1 MHLFSFSPVSGKRV
15 DNKFDRID
23 FFFPL
28 DHNVHSSVRL
38 LGGLFEGLGKAKLF

>member
-1 MHLFSFSPVSGKRV
+1 MNLTGL
-15 DNKFDRID
+15 I
-23 FFFPL
+23 FFPL